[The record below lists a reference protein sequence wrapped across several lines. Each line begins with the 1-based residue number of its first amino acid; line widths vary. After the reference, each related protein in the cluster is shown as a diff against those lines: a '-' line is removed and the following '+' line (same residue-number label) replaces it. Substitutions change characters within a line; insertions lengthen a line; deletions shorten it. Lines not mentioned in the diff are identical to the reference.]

1 MNDERWLGRFSFI
14 VHRSAL
20 IVLLLAACAT
30 APPPPPAPKWTEV
43 PRGVLDA
50 FCAKLHDEGISAE
63 TRLEVVATTQP
74 LITAQSMSGL
84 AEMMD
89 YARAFD
95 AHAVA
100 DEANRD
106 AEPLAVMV
114 PTGSCAWRAVE
125 ETARRTPDTMTVEL
139 SSPFKNP
146 FARKTKGLFVRISL
160 AGDSATWYWL
170 PLGERDGRWVVGR
183 PVLLGMR

>member
-1 MNDERWLGRFSFI
+1 MRFA
-14 VHRSAL
+14 AL
-20 IVLLLAACAT
+20 LLLLAACAT
-30 APPPPPAPKWTEV
+30 TPPPPPAPKWTEV

-63 TRLEVVATTQP
+63 TRMEVVATTQP
-74 LITAQSMSGL
+74 LITPQSMSGL
-84 AEMMD
+84 AEMMM
-89 YARAFD
+89 YLRAFD
-95 AHAVA
+95 AYKVA

-106 AEPLAVMV
+106 AEPLAVVV
-114 PTGSCAWRAVE
+114 PTGSCAWRAVDE
-125 ETARRTPDTMTVEL
+125 KARRSPDNLTVEL

-146 FARKTKGLFVRISL
+146 FARKATGLFVRISL
-160 AGDSATWYWL
+160 ARDSATWYWL